1 MSGSWERDC
10 PTLARRRRRDR
21 EGFSL
26 VELAVSAA
34 IAGLLLVA
42 ALRAVASSIASQSQ
56 AAIASVADFLAE
68 DLLAEILEK
77 SYADPVS
84 SAGLGVDAGE
94 SPSAK
99 TSFDDV
105 DDYAGWSE
113 APPQGRDGT
122 AMTGWEGWQRQVA
135 VAWVTPTNVTQ
146 TSGTESGVKRI
157 SVTVQFRGTIRA
169 SRTALRTSAP

>member
-1 MSGSWERDC
+1 MVEHLERDC
-10 PTLARRRRRDR
+10 PAPARRHRRR
-21 EGFSL
+21 GAFSL

-42 ALRAVASSIASQSQ
+42 ALRTVASSIATQSQ
-56 AAIASVADFLAE
+56 AAIASMADLLAE

-105 DDYAGWSE
+105 DDYAGWNE
-113 APPQGRDGT
+113 APPQARDGT

-135 VAWVTPTNVTQ
+135 VAWVIPTDVSQ
-146 TSGTESGVKRI
+146 TTATESGAKRI
-157 SVTVQFRGTIRA
+157 TVTVRYRGATRA
-169 SRTALRTSAP
+169 SRNALRTSAP